1 MDRAEVLTAGLTSE
15 HRMIPSDT
23 AGIELQL
30 INRCPD
36 GVQAFDAER
45 TLVMMHGATFPS
57 ASLFDVPVAGESFMD
72 VLAGAGYDV
81 WAVDARGY
89 GGSTRPPGM
98 SRPPEEGTP
107 LTQARVAVRDLRA
120 AVDFVRKYRGVTQVN
135 LLGMSWGA
143 TVAGAFAAEAGE
155 HVAKLV
161 LVTPL
166 WLSRTPLRIDPGGPL
181 GAYRVVN
188 PKAFETGWRIA
199 APEPKR
205 QALIPEGWFETWER
219 VTLATDP
226 GAPTAGTIRAPAGAV
241 QDVRDHWAANDP
253 LYDPAAIRPPVLI
266 IAAEWDIDVAIDMAY
281 DLFVRLTSASCKRF
295 VEIGE
300 GTHMVLMEKNR
311 RQAFD
316 AVIHFLDE
324 RFEASG

>member
-1 MDRAEVLTAGLTSE
+1 
-15 HRMIPSDT
+15 
-23 AGIELQL
+23 
-30 INRCPD
+30 
-36 GVQAFDAER
+36 
-45 TLVMMHGATFPS
+45 
-57 ASLFDVPVAGESFMD
+57 
-72 VLAGAGYDV
+72 
-81 WAVDARGY
+81 
-89 GGSTRPPGM
+89 
-98 SRPPEEGTP
+98 
-107 LTQARVAVRDLRA
+107 
-120 AVDFVRKYRGVTQVN
+120 
-135 LLGMSWGA
+135 
-143 TVAGAFAAEAGE
+143 
-155 HVAKLV
+155 
-161 LVTPL
+161 
-166 WLSRTPLRIDPGGPL
+166 
-181 GAYRVVN
+181 VVN

-205 QALIPEGWFETWER
+205 LALIPEGWFETWER

-241 QDVRDHWAANDP
+241 QDVRDHWTANDP

-266 IAAEWDIDVAIDMAY
+266 IAAEWDIDVAIDMAH
-281 DLFVRLTSASCKRF
+281 DLFVRLTSASYKRL